1 MVATVRLGRR
11 KRGRAVLADIFG
23 MDGIVVVI
31 IVIAV
36 LFGSSQIPKIARS
49 LGSAQGEFKKG
60 LEEGKGDA
68 SSDKD
73 TKNS

>member
-1 MVATVRLGRR
+1 M
-11 KRGRAVLADIFG
+11 LADIFG
-23 MDGIVVVI
+23 MDGIVVVV
-31 IVIAV
+31 IVLAV

-60 LEEGKGDA
+60 MEEGKNET

-73 TKNS
+73 AKS